1 MHIKNKTLLTTTL
14 VAMAGGLALSAC
26 GKSPAAGA
34 AGGGGPAEVGV
45 YTVQAAALPIST
57 ELNGRTAAFRIA
69 EVRPQVGG
77 IIQQRLFNEGA
88 EIRQGEALYQIDPAT
103 YQAAFDSAQATLA
116 KVEANVTVS
125 RLKVERYQ
133 ELVKI
138 KAVSQ
143 QDFDE
148 ASATLKQ
155 GEADVAAA
163 RAAVANARINLGYT
177 RISAPIG
184 GRIGR
189 SSVTPGALVTAN
201 QASALAT
208 VQQLDPIYVD
218 VTQTST
224 ELMRLKRDLASGAL
238 KRNGKD
244 AAKVSLVLEDGT
256 VYPQSGSLQFSEVSV
271 DAGTG
276 SVTLRA
282 VFPNPKQDLLPGMYV
297 RARLEEGVDEA
308 AILVPQQ
315 GVTRDAKG
323 NAVALVLNAENK
335 VEQRQLQTRRAL
347 GDQWQVT
354 DGLKAG
360 ERLIV
365 EGLQKV
371 KPGASAKPVPFQPA
385 AGAAAAPAK
394 P

>member
-1 MHIKNKTLLTTTL
+1 MHIKNKTMLATTL
-14 VAMAGGLALSAC
+14 VAVAGGLALSAC
-26 GKSPAAGA
+26 GKAKSEDKP
-34 AGGGGPAEVGV
+34 GGGPAEVSV
-45 YTVQAAALPIST
+45 YTVKAAALPIST
-57 ELNGRTAAFRIA
+57 ELNGRTAAFRVA

-77 IIQQRLFNEGA
+77 IIQRRQFNEGG
-88 EIRQGEALYQIDPAT
+88 EIRQGESLYQIDPAS
-103 YQAAFDSAQATLA
+103 YQAALDSAQATLA

-143 QDFDE
+143 QDYDE

-163 RAAVANARINLGYT
+163 KAAVANARINLGYT
-177 RISAPIG
+177 RILAPIA
-184 GRIGR
+184 GRVGR
-189 SSVTPGALVTAN
+189 SAVTPGALVTAN
-201 QASALAT
+201 QANALAT
-208 VQQLDPIYVD
+208 IQQLDPIYVD

-224 ELMRLKRDLASGAL
+224 ELMRLRRDLASGAL
-238 KRNGKD
+238 KRSGKD

-256 VYPQSGSLQFSEVSV
+256 VYPLPGSLQFSEVSV
-271 DAGTG
+271 DPGTG

-282 VFPNPKQDLLPGMYV
+282 VFPNPKQELLPGMYV
-297 RARLEEGVDEA
+297 RARLEEGIDEA

-323 NAVALVLNAENK
+323 NAVALVLNGEDK
-335 VEQRQLQTRRAL
+335 VEQRQLKTRRAL

-354 DGLKAG
+354 DGLKEG
-360 ERLIV
+360 DRLIV

-385 AGAAAAPAK
+385 GSAAAPAAK

>member
-34 AGGGGPAEVGV
+34 AGGGGPAEVGI

-103 YQAAFDSAQATLA
+103 YKAAFDSAQATLA
-116 KVEANVTVS
+116 KVEANATVS

-177 RISAPIG
+177 RISSPIG

-189 SSVTPGALVTAN
+189 SAVTPGALVTAN
-201 QASALAT
+201 QAGALAT

-238 KRNGKD
+238 KRTGKD

-256 VYPQSGSLQFSEVSV
+256 VYPQAGSLQFSEVSV

-282 VFPNPKQDLLPGMYV
+282 VFPNPKQELLPGMYV

-360 ERLIV
+360 DRLIV

-371 KPGASAKPVPFQPA
+371 KPGASAKPVPFQSA

>member
-1 MHIKNKTLLTTTL
+1 MHIKNKTMLATTL
-14 VAMAGGLALSAC
+14 VAVAGGLALSGC
-26 GKSPAAGA
+26 GKAKSDDKPGA
-34 AGGGGPAEVGV
+34 GPAEVSI
-45 YTVQAAALPIST
+45 YTVKAAALPIST
-57 ELNGRTAAFRIA
+57 ELNGRTAAFRVA

-77 IIQQRLFNEGA
+77 IIQRRQFNEGG
-88 EIRQGEALYQIDPAT
+88 EIRQGESLYQIDPAS
-103 YQAAFDSAQATLA
+103 YQAALDSAQATLA

-125 RLKVERYQ
+125 RLKLERYQ

-143 QDFDE
+143 QDYDD
-148 ASATLKQ
+148 AAATLKQ

-163 RAAVANARINLGYT
+163 KAAVANARINLGYT
-177 RISAPIG
+177 RIIAPIG
-184 GRIGR
+184 GRVGR
-189 SSVTPGALVTAN
+189 STVTPGALVTAN
-201 QASALAT
+201 QANALAT
-208 VQQLDPIYVD
+208 IQQLDPIYVD

-224 ELMRLKRDLASGAL
+224 ELMRLRRDLASGAL
-238 KRNGKD
+238 KRSGKD

-256 VYPQSGSLQFSEVSV
+256 VYPLPGSLQFSEVSV
-271 DAGTG
+271 DPGTG
-276 SVTLRA
+276 SITLRA
-282 VFPNPKQDLLPGMYV
+282 VFPNPKQELLPGMYV
-297 RARLEEGVDEA
+297 RARLEEGIDEA

-323 NAVALVLNAENK
+323 NAVGLVLNGEDK
-335 VEQRQLQTRRAL
+335 VEQRQLKTRRAL

-354 DGLKAG
+354 DGLKEG
-360 ERLIV
+360 DRLIV

-385 AGAAAAPAK
+385 GSAAAPAAK